1 MQAPRTWMQ
10 RFVLYLKR
18 IIMNDLT
25 ISELF
30 IYPVKSLGGI
40 SVPSAVLTDRG
51 FEYDRRWML
60 VDKDHRFLSQREL
73 PQMAL
78 LQVQL
83 HEQGLIVWHKKLD
96 QSSLLI
102 PFEPAGENCVVS
114 VWEDECS
121 ARWVSSEADEWF
133 SRMLSFPC
141 RLVYMPDSS
150 HRLVDDRY
158 AHRREVTSFSD
169 AFPLLLIG
177 QASLDDLNKRLSS
190 PLGMD
195 RFRPN
200 MVFTGGEPYQE
211 DNMPHFQIAGISFFG
226 VKPCARCVIT
236 TIDQLTA
243 GKSKEPLRTL
253 NGYRSRNNKIYF
265 GQNLLFEGSGKIA
278 VNDTI
283 SFPFLYEKLL
293 SLER

>member
-1 MQAPRTWMQ
+1 
-10 RFVLYLKR
+10 
-18 IIMNDLT
+18 MNNLT

-40 SVPSAVLTDRG
+40 SLSSAVLTDRG

-83 HEQGLIVWHKKLD
+83 HEQGLIVRHKNID
-96 QSSLLI
+96 QPSLLI
-102 PFEPAGENCVVS
+102 PFEPTGESCLVN

-121 ARWVSSEADEWF
+121 ARWVNSQADEWF
-133 SRMLSFPC
+133 SRILSFPC

-150 HRLVDDRY
+150 RRLVDDQY
-158 AHRREVTSFSD
+158 AHRQEVTSFSD

-177 QASLDDLNKRLSS
+177 QASLDDLNKRLPS

-200 MVFTGGEPYQE
+200 IVFTGGEPYQE
-211 DNMPHFQIAGISFFG
+211 DRMEHFQISGISFFG

-265 GQNLLFEGSGKIA
+265 GQNLLFSGSGKIA
-278 VNDTI
+278 VNDT
-283 SFPFLYEKLL
+283 L
-293 SLER
+293 SLLK